1 MKYAIISTEKAR
13 EAGINPLFHRT
24 NKAGNEIIVNENEL
38 LKLGKPLGLDNKSM
52 AEQLG
57 GDGLLSRKEM
67 RQRLLRWNNN
77 Q

>member
-24 NKAGNEIIVNENEL
+24 NKAGTEIIVNENEL
-38 LKLGKPLGLDNKSM
+38 LKLGKPLGLDNLSM

-57 GDGLLSRKEM
+57 GDKLLGRKEM
-67 RQRLLRWNNN
+67 RQRLIRWNNN
-77 Q
+77 D